1 MRPVILFDI
10 ETVPDFEMARRTL
23 REPGL
28 GDVEAMARLFP
39 PKKDGEEFGFPKT
52 LYHQV
57 AEVAVATIDKDG
69 QVEFL
74 GALSSLGLR
83 SELEMLQ
90 GFWAGVDRHLGARLV
105 TFNGRRFDVPVLTQ
119 RALASRV
126 SPRPIFTSDYRQR
139 FKDGHTDIM
148 EVLSDFGSS
157 TPLSQNEA
165 AVMLG
170 VPGKLGVD
178 GGDVAT
184 LWAEGKRDEIAA
196 YCTCDVATLTLCF
209 ARLGVHAGWCSEEES
224 QRIEEGVRDLMPRE
238 GHPLFKAF
246 WDALAS

>member
-1 MRPVILFDI
+1 MRPAVLFDI

-23 REPGL
+23 HEPSL

-52 LYHQV
+52 LYHGIV
-57 AEVAVATIDKDG
+57 EIAVASVNKEG
-69 QVEFL
+69 QVKFL
-74 GALSSLGLR
+74 GALSMLGPHNE
-83 SELEMLQ
+83 SGMLQ
-90 GFWAGVDRHLGARLV
+90 SFWAVLDKHLGERLV

-119 RALASRV
+119 RALANGV

-139 FKDGHTDIM
+139 FKDSHTDIM

-165 AVMLG
+165 AVMFG

-178 GGDVAT
+178 GGDVAA
-184 LWAEGKRDEIAA
+184 LWTEGKRDEIAA

-209 ARLGVHAGWCSEEES
+209 ARLGVHAGWCSEEERS
-224 QRIEEGVRDLMPRE
+224 LIEQGVREAMSS
-238 GHPLFKAF
+238 GKHPLFQAF
-246 WDALAS
+246 LDAWVV